1 MREREAAEDA
11 WQDIINEEGKRIM
24 NLFLM
29 EVH

>member
-11 WQDIINEEGKRIM
+11 WLDIINEEGKQIM